1 MRASR
6 VPLFN
11 MLEQE
16 QEDKGVDTFLQV
28 MKEKLPKDKDEDG
41 FL

>member
-1 MRASR
+1 MRASG

-11 MLEQE
+11 MLWEQE
-16 QEDKGVDTFLQV
+16 HKGVDTFLQV
-28 MKEKLPKDKDEDG
+28 KHEEKLPKDKDEDR